1 MFLANSLNNKL
12 KKSFSDLDIQKEE
25 EQKFAYKINEHNPL
39 SLFVFRINPE
49 FSSEELHKMTDDEF
63 FKKFTID
70 KLHEKWERKL
80 NVNFDLSNK
89 KFPYAI
95 SERAKTAKAYVKEL
109 VEKDLFESKKPKW
122 NISNKPN
129 DKCFKPPLKKTLFQ
143 LSNGL
148 TDYHVVP
155 LKEKKVNPGIDIKYE
170 LITENNYWN
179 KCSVLGDKDK
189 KKKFKEIL
197 ENASFNSQKYWN
209 NNNEN
214 RISSAP
220 FIVSKTRQNIEKTRY
235 FKPYK
240 DPLTLE
246 KFNYKTM
253 KKVKDLLWIEREKVL
268 EDIKKK
274 VPKSE
279 KNLEKVNALVHKQMY
294 DKYKEK
300 FDIITGKKIEK
311 KSNGRPK
318 SNWKDMEIA
327 EKIQSIADW
336 KDINWYKPY
345 KTEISDDTKR
355 IELLKPL
362 VNNKFN
368 VLNEERK
375 LKDEKLAED
384 KKRLKL
390 ALMKQKNDFRKEHNQ
405 NSLKISKYPIEKNIY
420 EYNKQFNDNEF
431 QMTENEDLD
440 IISDPNNILNEM
452 KENNSDSNRKY
463 FLNAYKNVILEKI
476 KTNKRVMSH
485 YKNSKSWIENKY
497 YHPGTFREFIYTKE
511 KEQPKNNNNNNNKNN
526 NNINN
531 KNKSKSEIEVTEK
544 FMAWSCCMNKIKESR
559 GCHCERINKHRW
571 NLDNA

>member
-1 MFLANSLNNKL
+1 M
-12 KKSFSDLDIQKEE
+12 
-25 EQKFAYKINEHNPL
+25 H
-39 SLFVFRINPE
+39 
-49 FSSEELHKMTDDEF
+49 
-63 FKKFTID
+63 
-70 KLHEKWERKL
+70 
-80 NVNFDLSNK
+80 
-89 KFPYAI
+89 
-95 SERAKTAKAYVKEL
+95 
-109 VEKDLFESKKPKW
+109 
-122 NISNKPN
+122 
-129 DKCFKPPLKKTLFQ
+129 
-143 LSNGL
+143 
-148 TDYHVVP
+148 
-155 LKEKKVNPGIDIKYE
+155 
-170 LITENNYWN
+170 
-179 KCSVLGDKDK
+179 
-189 KKKFKEIL
+189 
-197 ENASFNSQKYWN
+197 
-209 NNNEN
+209 
-214 RISSAP
+214 
-220 FIVSKTRQNIEKTRY
+220 
-235 FKPYK
+235 
-240 DPLTLE
+240 
-246 KFNYKTM
+246 
-253 KKVKDLLWIEREKVL
+253 
-268 EDIKKK
+268 
-274 VPKSE
+274 
-279 KNLEKVNALVHKQMY
+279 

-345 KTEISDDTKR
+345 KTEISDDNKR

-405 NSLKISKYPIEKNIY
+405 NSLKISKFPIDKNIY

>member
-25 EQKFAYKINEHNPL
+25 EQKFAYKMNEHNPL

-49 FSSEELHKMTDDEF
+49 FNSEELHKMTDDEF

-253 KKVKDLLWIEREKVL
+253 NKVKDLLWIEREKVL

-345 KTEISDDTKR
+345 KTEISDDNKR

-405 NSLKISKYPIEKNIY
+405 NSLKISKYPIDKNIY

>member
-25 EQKFAYKINEHNPL
+25 EQKFAYKMNEHNPL

-49 FSSEELHKMTDDEF
+49 FNSEELHKMTDDEF

-253 KKVKDLLWIEREKVL
+253 NKVKDLLWIEREKVF

-279 KNLEKVNALVHKQMY
+279 KNIEKVNALVHKQMY

-345 KTEISDDTKR
+345 KTEISDDNKR

-405 NSLKISKYPIEKNIY
+405 NSLKISKYPIDKNIY

-531 KNKSKSEIEVTEK
+531 KNKSKAEIEVTEK

>member
-25 EQKFAYKINEHNPL
+25 EQKFAYKMNEHNPL

-49 FSSEELHKMTDDEF
+49 FSSEELHKMTDEEF

-70 KLHEKWERKL
+70 KLHQKWERKL

-253 KKVKDLLWIEREKVL
+253 KKVKDLLWIEREKVF

-279 KNLEKVNALVHKQMY
+279 KNIEKVNALVHKQMH

-405 NSLKISKYPIEKNIY
+405 NSLKISKFPIDKNIY

-511 KEQPKNNNNNNNKNN
+511 KEQPKNNNNNNKNN

>member
-49 FSSEELHKMTDDEF
+49 FSSEELHKMTDEEF

-70 KLHEKWERKL
+70 KLHQKWERKL

-253 KKVKDLLWIEREKVL
+253 KKVKDLLWIEREKVF

-279 KNLEKVNALVHKQMY
+279 KNIEKVNALVHKQMH

-345 KTEISDDTKR
+345 KTEISDDNKR

-390 ALMKQKNDFRKEHNQ
+390 ALMKQKNDFRKENNQ
-405 NSLKISKYPIEKNIY
+405 NSLKISKYPIDKNIY

>member
-25 EQKFAYKINEHNPL
+25 EQKFAYKMNEHNPL

-49 FSSEELHKMTDDEF
+49 FSSEELHKMTDEEF

-70 KLHEKWERKL
+70 KLHQKWERKL

-253 KKVKDLLWIEREKVL
+253 KKVKDLLWIEREKVF

-279 KNLEKVNALVHKQMY
+279 KNIEKVNALVHKQMH

-345 KTEISDDTKR
+345 KTEISDDNKR

-405 NSLKISKYPIEKNIY
+405 NSLKISKFPIDKNIY

-511 KEQPKNNNNNNNKNN
+511 KEQPKNNNNNNKNN

>member
-25 EQKFAYKINEHNPL
+25 EQKFAYKMNEHNPL

-49 FSSEELHKMTDDEF
+49 FNSEELHKMTDDEF

-253 KKVKDLLWIEREKVL
+253 KKVKDLLWIEREKVF

-279 KNLEKVNALVHKQMY
+279 KNIEKVNALVHKQMY

-345 KTEISDDTKR
+345 KTEISDDNKR

-405 NSLKISKYPIEKNIY
+405 NSLKISKYPIDKNIY

-531 KNKSKSEIEVTEK
+531 KNKSKAEIEVTEK

>member
-49 FSSEELHKMTDDEF
+49 FSSEELHKMTDEEF

-70 KLHEKWERKL
+70 KLHQKWERKL

-253 KKVKDLLWIEREKVL
+253 KKVKDLLWIEREKVF

-279 KNLEKVNALVHKQMY
+279 KNIEKVNALVHKQMY

-345 KTEISDDTKR
+345 KTEISDDNKR

-405 NSLKISKYPIEKNIY
+405 NSLKISKYPIDKNIY

-511 KEQPKNNNNNNNKNN
+511 KEQPKNNNNNNN
-526 NNINN
+526 INN
-531 KNKSKSEIEVTEK
+531 KNKSKPEMEVTEK
-544 FMAWSCCMNKIKESR
+544 FMAWSCCMNKVKESR

>member
-25 EQKFAYKINEHNPL
+25 EQKFAYKMNEHNPL

-49 FSSEELHKMTDDEF
+49 FNSEELHKMTDDEF

-253 KKVKDLLWIEREKVL
+253 NKVKDLLWIEREKVF
-268 EDIKKK
+268 EDIKKI
-274 VPKSE
+274 VPKPD
-279 KNLEKVNALVHKQMY
+279 KNIEKVNALVQKKMNE
-294 DKYKEK
+294 KYKEK
-300 FDIITGKKIEK
+300 FDIMNGKKKEK

-345 KTEISDDTKR
+345 
-355 IELLKPL
+355 
-362 VNNKFN
+362 
-368 VLNEERK
+368 
-375 LKDEKLAED
+375 
-384 KKRLKL
+384 
-390 ALMKQKNDFRKEHNQ
+390 
-405 NSLKISKYPIEKNIY
+405 
-420 EYNKQFNDNEF
+420 
-431 QMTENEDLD
+431 
-440 IISDPNNILNEM
+440 
-452 KENNSDSNRKY
+452 
-463 FLNAYKNVILEKI
+463 
-476 KTNKRVMSH
+476 
-485 YKNSKSWIENKY
+485 
-497 YHPGTFREFIYTKE
+497 
-511 KEQPKNNNNNNNKNN
+511 
-526 NNINN
+526 
-531 KNKSKSEIEVTEK
+531 
-544 FMAWSCCMNKIKESR
+544 
-559 GCHCERINKHRW
+559 
-571 NLDNA
+571 

>member
-25 EQKFAYKINEHNPL
+25 EQKFAYKMNEHNPL

-49 FSSEELHKMTDDEF
+49 FNSEELHKMTDEEF

-253 KKVKDLLWIEREKVL
+253 KKVKDLLWIEREKVF

-279 KNLEKVNALVHKQMY
+279 KNIEKVNALVHKQMY

-345 KTEISDDTKR
+345 KTEISDDNKR

-375 LKDEKLAED
+375 LKDEKFAED

-405 NSLKISKYPIEKNIY
+405 NSLKISKFPIDKNIY

-531 KNKSKSEIEVTEK
+531 KNKSKAEIEVTEK

>member
-49 FSSEELHKMTDDEF
+49 FSSEELHKMTDEEF

-70 KLHEKWERKL
+70 KLHQKWERKL

-253 KKVKDLLWIEREKVL
+253 KKVKDLLWIEREKVF

-279 KNLEKVNALVHKQMY
+279 KNIEKVNALVHKQMH

-345 KTEISDDTKR
+345 KTEISDDNKR

-375 LKDEKLAED
+375 LKDEKFAED

-405 NSLKISKYPIEKNIY
+405 NSLKISKYPIDKNIY

>member
-49 FSSEELHKMTDDEF
+49 FSSEELHKMTDEEF

-70 KLHEKWERKL
+70 KLHQKWERKL

-253 KKVKDLLWIEREKVL
+253 KKVKDLLWIEREKVF

-279 KNLEKVNALVHKQMY
+279 KNIEKVNALVHKQMH

-345 KTEISDDTKR
+345 KTEISDDNKR

-375 LKDEKLAED
+375 LKDEKFAED

-405 NSLKISKYPIEKNIY
+405 NSLKISKFPIDKNIY

-531 KNKSKSEIEVTEK
+531 NNKSKAEIEVTEK

>member
-49 FSSEELHKMTDDEF
+49 FSSEELHKMTDEEF

-70 KLHEKWERKL
+70 KLHQKWERKL

-253 KKVKDLLWIEREKVL
+253 KKVKDLLWIEREKVF

-279 KNLEKVNALVHKQMY
+279 KNIEKVNALVHKQMH

-345 KTEISDDTKR
+345 KTEISDDNKR

-405 NSLKISKYPIEKNIY
+405 NSLKISKFPIDKNIY

>member
-1 MFLANSLNNKL
+1 
-12 KKSFSDLDIQKEE
+12 
-25 EQKFAYKINEHNPL
+25 
-39 SLFVFRINPE
+39 
-49 FSSEELHKMTDDEF
+49 
-63 FKKFTID
+63 
-70 KLHEKWERKL
+70 
-80 NVNFDLSNK
+80 
-89 KFPYAI
+89 
-95 SERAKTAKAYVKEL
+95 
-109 VEKDLFESKKPKW
+109 
-122 NISNKPN
+122 
-129 DKCFKPPLKKTLFQ
+129 
-143 LSNGL
+143 
-148 TDYHVVP
+148 
-155 LKEKKVNPGIDIKYE
+155 
-170 LITENNYWN
+170 
-179 KCSVLGDKDK
+179 
-189 KKKFKEIL
+189 
-197 ENASFNSQKYWN
+197 
-209 NNNEN
+209 
-214 RISSAP
+214 
-220 FIVSKTRQNIEKTRY
+220 
-235 FKPYK
+235 
-240 DPLTLE
+240 
-246 KFNYKTM
+246 M
-253 KKVKDLLWIEREKVL
+253 KKVKDLLWIEREKVF

-279 KNLEKVNALVHKQMY
+279 KNIEKVNALVHKQMH

-345 KTEISDDTKR
+345 KTEISDDNKR

-375 LKDEKLAED
+375 LKDEKFAED

-405 NSLKISKYPIEKNIY
+405 NSLKISKFPIDKNIY

-485 YKNSKSWIENKY
+485 YKNSKSSIENKY

-511 KEQPKNNNNNNNKNN
+511 KEQPKNNNNNNN
-526 NNINN
+526 INN
-531 KNKSKSEIEVTEK
+531 KNKSKPEMEVTEK

>member
-49 FSSEELHKMTDDEF
+49 FSSEELHKMTDEEF

-70 KLHEKWERKL
+70 KLHQKWERKL
-80 NVNFDLSNK
+80 NLNFDLSNK
-89 KFPYAI
+89 KFAYAI

-155 LKEKKVNPGIDIKYE
+155 LKDKKVNPGIDIKYE

-209 NNNEN
+209 NNNDN

-253 KKVKDLLWIEREKVL
+253 NKVKDLLWIEREKVL

-390 ALMKQKNDFRKEHNQ
+390 ALMKQKNDFRKENNQ
-405 NSLKISKYPIEKNIY
+405 NSLKISKYPIDKNIY

-497 YHPGTFREFIYTKE
+497 YHPGTYREFIDTKE
-511 KEQPKNNNNNNNKNN
+511 KEQPKNNNNNNN
-526 NNINN
+526 INN
-531 KNKSKSEIEVTEK
+531 KNKSKPEMEVTEK
-544 FMAWSCCMNKIKESR
+544 FMAWSCCMNKVKESR

>member
-49 FSSEELHKMTDDEF
+49 FSSEELHKMTDEEF

-70 KLHEKWERKL
+70 KLHQKWERKL

-253 KKVKDLLWIEREKVL
+253 KKVKDLLWIEREKVF

-279 KNLEKVNALVHKQMY
+279 KNIEKVNALVHKQMY

-405 NSLKISKYPIEKNIY
+405 NSLKISKFPIDKNIY

>member
-25 EQKFAYKINEHNPL
+25 EQKFAYKMNEHNPL

-49 FSSEELHKMTDDEF
+49 FNSEELHKMTDDEF

-253 KKVKDLLWIEREKVL
+253 NKVKDLLWIEREKVF
-268 EDIKKK
+268 EDIKKI

-279 KNLEKVNALVHKQMY
+279 KNIEKVNALVHKQMH

-345 KTEISDDTKR
+345 KTEISDDNKR

-390 ALMKQKNDFRKEHNQ
+390 ALMKQKNDFRKEYNQ
-405 NSLKISKYPIEKNIY
+405 NSLKISKYPIDKNIY

-531 KNKSKSEIEVTEK
+531 KNKSKAEIEVTEK
-544 FMAWSCCMNKIKESR
+544 FMAWSCCIKKIKESR

>member
-49 FSSEELHKMTDDEF
+49 FSSEELHKMTDEEF

-70 KLHEKWERKL
+70 KLHQKWERKL

-253 KKVKDLLWIEREKVL
+253 KKVKDLLWIEREKVF

-279 KNLEKVNALVHKQMY
+279 KNIEKVNALVHKQMH

-345 KTEISDDTKR
+345 KTEISDDNKR

-375 LKDEKLAED
+375 LKDEKFAED

-405 NSLKISKYPIEKNIY
+405 NSLKISKFSIDKNIY